1 MNLEAELKTAKKAF
15 DRLASKGTIASADLE
30 KILAAIGQP
39 QELAGANEVIDY
51 VKRTSFDASPSGR
64 VSWSELETWLR
75 SDGRDRR

>member
-1 MNLEAELKTAKKAF
+1 MNLEKELETARVSF
-15 DRLASKGTIASADLE
+15 DQHASGGTIASADLE

-39 QELAGANEVIDY
+39 HELAGANEVIDY
-51 VKRTSFDASPSGR
+51 VKRTSFTAAPEGR